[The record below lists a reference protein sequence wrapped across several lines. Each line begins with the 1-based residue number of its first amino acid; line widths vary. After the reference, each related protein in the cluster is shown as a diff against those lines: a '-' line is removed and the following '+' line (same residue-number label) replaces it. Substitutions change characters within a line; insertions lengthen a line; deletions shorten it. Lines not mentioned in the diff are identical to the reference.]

1 MRIFKTIKSWLV
13 PSEPYRPEITPLPA
27 TFTPHFDY
35 DDVAL
40 PDILGNIN
48 SNKVLLLLDDQPA
61 VFDLYDMDF
70 VTIKRRYDFDVM
82 DEFKVVKCVGIDA
95 GFIAH
100 KYLIDNT
107 DSIVIA
113 LLDIT
118 LGKMVKIESGETL
131 EFDGIDIALEILAK
145 HPRCKIN
152 FCSGHFLSNDNR
164 TLTKYVTKFEKTGMK
179 LQDYY
184 FNKNDSK
191 RTDKIYQLM
200 TDEVCDVG

>member
-1 MRIFKTIKSWLV
+1 MRIFKTIKSWFT
-13 PSEPYRPEITPLPA
+13 PQPYRPEITPLPH

-35 DDVAL
+35 EDVAL
-40 PDILGNIN
+40 PVIVGNID
-48 SNKVLLLLDDQPA
+48 SKKVLLLLDDQAA

-70 VTIKRRYDFDVM
+70 VTIKRKYNFDVM
-82 DEFKVVKCVGIDA
+82 DEFKVVKCMGTDA

-118 LGKMVKIESGETL
+118 LGKMVKLETGKTL
-131 EFDGIDIALEILAK
+131 EFDGVDIALEILDK

-152 FCSGHFLSNDNR
+152 FCSGHFLSDNNR
-164 TLTKYVTKFEKTGMK
+164 TLAKYVAKFEKTGMK
-179 LQDYY
+179 LEDYY
-184 FNKNDSK
+184 FNKNDRD
-191 RTDKIYQLM
+191 RTDKIYRLM
-200 TDEVCDVG
+200 TEGIDDVD